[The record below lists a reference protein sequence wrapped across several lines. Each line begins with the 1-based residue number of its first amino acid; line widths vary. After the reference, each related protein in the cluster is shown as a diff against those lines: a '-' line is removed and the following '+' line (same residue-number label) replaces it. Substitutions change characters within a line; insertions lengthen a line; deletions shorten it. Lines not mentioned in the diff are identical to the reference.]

1 MTRIKVRGDE
11 KLEVV
16 EVGAYYLFGSP
27 DIGDDT
33 QKRVARERVHL
44 HWHECY
50 PDALSIVGELA
61 KDSRAL
67 DHLRITSLR
76 KCIRNRGK
84 NVFFLVFANNA

>member
-44 HWHECY
+44 HWYEC
-50 PDALSIVGELA
+50 
-61 KDSRAL
+61 
-67 DHLRITSLR
+67 
-76 KCIRNRGK
+76 
-84 NVFFLVFANNA
+84 